1 MATSNYDT
9 NKLSNALNNVSVLEK
24 KVSSLIDDI
33 EKTDSLDKRI
43 IEYYNSET
51 NYFNDINSSKSDL
64 NTSLQELSSFKSWLD
79 GSIASLETTI
89 DKTEK
94 KSNEAQE
101 FNGNSNYNPIT
112 STAPVAAATTESA
125 LDSDVDSSA
134 HDSNDAEKPDEE
146 TLKDDLDN
154 HLHES
159 TDPDNP
165 EYRISKEDWDRLTP
179 EEQEAIKAKL
189 KEAGYTD
196 DEINKIITGSIGVS
210 SVLLSATSKLL
221 ESAIKEN
228 PDVRNYI
235 LEKYGIDVFDEN
247 GNVDLSRLALILM
260 VDMKSE
266 DFNLIGDLA
275 SVYGIKINDENIDQ
289 IASLLEH
296 AIEENPQ
303 LRQLIIDKYGFDIF
317 NEDGTINIEKLKMLL
332 LMDGFNSSDSLDILK
347 ILQQELNIDTLE
359 LNNINETAKLLEEL
373 LALNPELRDALIEKY
388 GFDIFNEDGTIN
400 YDKLRLAL
408 MLDEINGEQTTLLN
422 LLSEKYDFYIPT
434 EDEVDAYS
442 IFLAKLLGQN
452 PDLKDIFMEKYGF
465 DIFNEDGTINLEKL
479 KLALMLDNISMEDD
493 FDILDLLSKKYGLE
507 IPTMDELNKFK
518 DLLNTVLLT
527 DDNFREALIKRYGF
541 DIFNEDGTVNMDKL
555 RLALMMDQMIEDDFD
570 LYKYLMNIKNRYNV
584 ETNTNSNTTDIE
596 KTNIESNTNSNSKSY
611 KKHSNNVSKVKINK
625 LSTNNKSNT
634 KTVDVKDISLDNIN
648 DIDTNNNEVLEEEN
662 IIPEEPIIEDYTEP
676 GLSDDAFSY
685 TSMEIVN
692 EDGEIK
698 QNTKKKSNLLGIAA
712 GIGLAAGTLAYGTHK
727 ILKKKEE
734 EDEEDSE
741 YKYEYED
748 GE

>member
-33 EKTDSLDKRI
+33 EKTDSLDKRL

-260 VDMKSE
+260 ADMKSE

-275 SVYGIKINDENIDQ
+275 S
-289 IASLLEH
+289 
-296 AIEENPQ
+296 
-303 LRQLIIDKYGFDIF
+303 R
-317 NEDGTINIEKLKMLL
+317 
-332 LMDGFNSSDSLDILK
+332 
-347 ILQQELNIDTLE
+347 
-359 LNNINETAKLLEEL
+359 
-373 LALNPELRDALIEKY
+373 
-388 GFDIFNEDGTIN
+388 
-400 YDKLRLAL
+400 
-408 MLDEINGEQTTLLN
+408 
-422 LLSEKYDFYIPT
+422 
-434 EDEVDAYS
+434 
-442 IFLAKLLGQN
+442 
-452 PDLKDIFMEKYGF
+452 
-465 DIFNEDGTINLEKL
+465 
-479 KLALMLDNISMEDD
+479 
-493 FDILDLLSKKYGLE
+493 
-507 IPTMDELNKFK
+507 
-518 DLLNTVLLT
+518 
-527 DDNFREALIKRYGF
+527 
-541 DIFNEDGTVNMDKL
+541 
-555 RLALMMDQMIEDDFD
+555 
-570 LYKYLMNIKNRYNV
+570 
-584 ETNTNSNTTDIE
+584 SNCFIT
-596 KTNIESNTNSNSKSY
+596 
-611 KKHSNNVSKVKINK
+611 
-625 LSTNNKSNT
+625 
-634 KTVDVKDISLDNIN
+634 
-648 DIDTNNNEVLEEEN
+648 
-662 IIPEEPIIEDYTEP
+662 
-676 GLSDDAFSY
+676 
-685 TSMEIVN
+685 
-692 EDGEIK
+692 
-698 QNTKKKSNLLGIAA
+698 
-712 GIGLAAGTLAYGTHK
+712 
-727 ILKKKEE
+727 
-734 EDEEDSE
+734 
-741 YKYEYED
+741 
-748 GE
+748 